1 MKRLSLRYWLLVL
14 TIMFFYNGIFPFIAD
29 ARYWKSKRGRA
40 AFSERSRC
48 HLRRSKFVEDKYD
61 NYTQREAAYV
71 AGAVYDSSLVLSAGA
86 GVLIVSVAPI
96 VGRGRAIMLAS
107 FSGSRGSAG
116 DFRRGLC
123 RTDAAGLW
131 TAGLHLCGS
140 SGLHHLAGGHLLL
153 CCGQEALCSP
163 FLHPAPFSSALPFH
177 PLTSMS
183 FLDI

>member
-86 GVLIVSVAPI
+86 GVLIVSVASSPI
-96 VGRGRAIMLAS
+96 VGRGRAIIVCAGVFFRITWVCGG
-107 FSGSRGSAG
+107 FSPR
-116 DFRRGLC
+116 
-123 RTDAAGLW
+123 
-131 TAGLHLCGS
+131 
-140 SGLHHLAGGHLLL
+140 
-153 CCGQEALCSP
+153 P
-163 FLHPAPFSSALPFH
+163 VPY
-177 PLTSMS
+177 
-183 FLDI
+183 